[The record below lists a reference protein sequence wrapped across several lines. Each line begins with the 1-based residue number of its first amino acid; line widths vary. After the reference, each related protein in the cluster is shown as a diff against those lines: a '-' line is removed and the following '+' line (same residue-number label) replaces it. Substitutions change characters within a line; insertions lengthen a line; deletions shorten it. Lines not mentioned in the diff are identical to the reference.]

1 MVGEPA
7 KFILRT
13 SGPDLLFLELQITR
27 IVKKGNET
35 LIQLTEP
42 IPVEYECLGENLH
55 SVCYYPKEEGEYQV
69 AVTWKGT
76 HVSGSPFVAKVVKR
90 EAVKVSVEL
99 ELKENK
105 EEVWQLRDDVKSSRR
120 QRGNRVW
127 PRMRVWFSIVSVRN
141 CLREGTQWTHVGL
154 FKLYFI
160 AITTKKRC
168 YRRWNSCFRWPI
180 GRNVDELC

>member
-35 LIQLTEP
+35 LIHLSEP

-55 SVCYYPKEEGEYQV
+55 SVCYYPKDEGEYHV

-76 HVSGSPFVAKVVKR
+76 HVTGSPFVAKVVKSN
-90 EAVKVSVEL
+90 EVTVSEEPEVT
-99 ELKENK
+99 ENK
-105 EEVWQLRDDVKSSRR
+105 DEVWKLRDDVKSSRR
-120 QRGNRVW
+120 QRGNK
-127 PRMRVWFSIVSVRN
+127 I
-141 CLREGTQWTHVGL
+141 
-154 FKLYFI
+154 
-160 AITTKKRC
+160 
-168 YRRWNSCFRWPI
+168 
-180 GRNVDELC
+180 

>member
-120 QRGNRVW
+120 QRGNRV
-127 PRMRVWFSIVSVRN
+127 
-141 CLREGTQWTHVGL
+141 
-154 FKLYFI
+154 
-160 AITTKKRC
+160 
-168 YRRWNSCFRWPI
+168 
-180 GRNVDELC
+180 

>member
-1 MVGEPA
+1 MAFACKFMPVQCFGTNRGTRAKNESTQCSVSGEALTLAVVGEPA

-35 LIQLTEP
+35 LIHLTEP

-55 SVCYYPKEEGEYQV
+55 SVCYYPKEEGEYHV

-90 EAVKVSVEL
+90 EAVKISVEL
-99 ELKENK
+99 EQKENK

-120 QRGNRVW
+120 QRGNRV
-127 PRMRVWFSIVSVRN
+127 
-141 CLREGTQWTHVGL
+141 
-154 FKLYFI
+154 
-160 AITTKKRC
+160 
-168 YRRWNSCFRWPI
+168 
-180 GRNVDELC
+180 

>member
-1 MVGEPA
+1 MSRFTIKFWGDLAKNESMQCSVSGEGLNLRSGRRTFGEPA
-7 KFILRT
+7 KFIIRT
-13 SGPDLLFLELQITR
+13 SGSDRLFLELQITR

-55 SVCYYPKEEGEYQV
+55 SVCYYPKEEGEYHV

-120 QRGNRVW
+120 QRGNRV
-127 PRMRVWFSIVSVRN
+127 
-141 CLREGTQWTHVGL
+141 
-154 FKLYFI
+154 
-160 AITTKKRC
+160 
-168 YRRWNSCFRWPI
+168 
-180 GRNVDELC
+180 

>member
-1 MVGEPA
+1 MAFACKFMPVQCFGTNGGARAKNESTQCSVSGEGLTLAVVGEPA

-55 SVCYYPKEEGEYQV
+55 SVCYYPKEEGEYHV

-120 QRGNRVW
+120 QRGNRV
-127 PRMRVWFSIVSVRN
+127 
-141 CLREGTQWTHVGL
+141 
-154 FKLYFI
+154 
-160 AITTKKRC
+160 
-168 YRRWNSCFRWPI
+168 
-180 GRNVDELC
+180 